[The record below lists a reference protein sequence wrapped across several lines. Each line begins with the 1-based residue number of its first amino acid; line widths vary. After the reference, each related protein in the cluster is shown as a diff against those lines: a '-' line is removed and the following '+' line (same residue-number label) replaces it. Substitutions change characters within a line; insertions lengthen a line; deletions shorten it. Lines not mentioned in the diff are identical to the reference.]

1 MRTRFLFLLAATAT
15 AVVWSTTAASG
26 AGPSPGVSQG
36 GAGLRSGDIRYVAS
50 PAGGGGSTV
59 VQATDRDGRA
69 LHHLTVKGSWGLPLV
84 AYDNTVEGLVDGGR
98 NLLLAQQIYTGNGQ
112 LRKPTTFKLLDART
126 LKVTRV
132 IRLGGTF
139 SFDAAS
145 PDGRYVYLIEYF
157 STEDPTLYRVR
168 AYDLRQ
174 GKLLAK
180 IVSDRRSWQTGMQ
193 GLPISRTWK
202 DGWAYTLYG
211 GNARPFIH
219 ALNTRGLEAVCIDM
233 PWSGSPQR
241 IFDFR
246 LRTDGNGRLV
256 VRGPHGRPLV
266 VIDRQSFKI
275 LSAVKN
281 P

>member
-1 MRTRFLFLLAATAT
+1 MRTRFVFLLAATAT

-36 GAGLRSGDIRYVAS
+36 GAGLRSGEVRYVAS
-50 PAGGGGSTV
+50 PAGGSTL

-69 LHHLTVKGSWGLPLV
+69 LHQLTVRGTWGLPLV
-84 AYDNTVEGLVDGGR
+84 AYDNTVEGLVNGGR
-98 NLLLAQQIYTGNGQ
+98 NLLLAQQIYTGDGR

-126 LKVTRV
+126 LKVMRV
-132 IRLGGTF
+132 IRLAGTF

-145 PDGRYVYLIEYF
+145 PDGRYVYLVEYF

-193 GLPISRTWK
+193 GMPISRTWK
-202 DGWAYTLYG
+202 NGWAYTLYG

-233 PWSGSPQR
+233 PWRGSPQR

-246 LRTDGNGRLV
+246 LRTDGDGRLV
-256 VRGPHGRPLV
+256 VRGPHGRALV

>member
-1 MRTRFLFLLAATAT
+1 MRSRFLFLLAATAA

-36 GAGLRSGDIRYVAS
+36 GAGLRSGDVRYQTL
-50 PAGGGGSTV
+50 PAGGSTL
-59 VQATDRDGRA
+59 VQATDPDGRV
-69 LHHLTVKGSWGLPLV
+69 LHRLTVKGSWGLPLV
-84 AYDNTVEGLVDGGR
+84 AYDNTVEGLVNAGR
-98 NLLLAQQIYTGNGQ
+98 NLLLARQIYTSSGQ
-112 LRKPTTFKLLDART
+112 LRTPTTFKLLDARN

-132 IRLGGTF
+132 IRLAGTF
-139 SFDAAS
+139 TFDAAS

-157 STEDPTLYRVR
+157 SAGDPTLYRVR

-174 GKLLAK
+174 GRLLAK

-193 GLPISRTWK
+193 GMPISRTWK

-233 PWSGSPQR
+233 PWRGSPQR

-246 LRTDGNGRLV
+246 LRTDGHGRLV
-256 VRGPHGRPLV
+256 VRGPHGRALV
-266 VIDRQSFKI
+266 LIDRQSFKI

>member
-1 MRTRFLFLLAATAT
+1 MRTRFLFLLAATAS
-15 AVVWSTTAASG
+15 AVVWSTPAASG

-36 GAGLRSGDIRYVAS
+36 GAGLRSGDVRYVAS
-50 PAGGGGSTV
+50 LAGGSTL
-59 VQATDRDGRA
+59 VQATDRDGHA
-69 LHHLTVKGSWGLPLV
+69 LHQLTVRGSWGLPLV
-84 AYDNTVEGLVDGGR
+84 AYDNTVEGLVNGGR
-98 NLLLAQQIYTGNGQ
+98 NLLLAQQIYTGDGQ

-126 LKVTRV
+126 LKVRRV
-132 IRLGGTF
+132 IRLAGTF

-145 PDGRYVYLIEYF
+145 PDGRYVYLVEYF
-157 STEDPTLYRVR
+157 STEDPTVYRVR
-168 AYDLRQ
+168 AYDLRE
-174 GKLLAK
+174 GRLLAK

-193 GLPISRTWK
+193 GMPISRTWK

-233 PWSGSPQR
+233 PWRGSPQR

-246 LRTDGNGRLV
+246 LRTDGDGRLV
-256 VRGPHGRPLV
+256 VRGPHGRALV
-266 VIDRQSFKI
+266 VVDRKSFKI